1 MILASNHD
9 MKIRHLTTGA
19 VLVAVLAGGN
29 LGSLTAAPANGAL
42 AGTTGQARSS
52 GFNSTAE
59 ADMLRNAYNI
69 LSTGDHDY
77 KGHRVRA
84 MAAVKAA
91 AALLGVELSGDAK
104 DKEQQ
109 ALSDEKLK
117 EAQGLLQ
124 QVLSAAGVQA
134 RPKVAKHLN
143 AAIQQITI
151 ALSIK

>member
-1 MILASNHD
+1 
-9 MKIRHLTTGA
+9 MKIRHLTSGA
-19 VLVAVLAGGN
+19 VLVAVLAGAG
-29 LGSLTAAPANGAL
+29 LGSPTPAAAKGTASQ
-42 AGTTGQARSS
+42 TQSS
-52 GFNSTAE
+52 DFNSTAE

-91 AALLGVELSGDAK
+91 ADLLGMKLSGDGK

-109 ALSDEKLK
+109 VLSDDKLK

-124 QVLSAAGVQA
+124 QVLSASGVQA
-134 RPKVAKHLN
+134 RPKVTKHIN
-143 AAIQQITI
+143 TAIEQITI